1 MKKFTLIEL
10 LIVTA
15 VIGILVSI
23 LMPSLGTAREKAKRV
38 VCLSNQQQMYRN
50 TAIWSKN
57 NNNRLPAANADSE
70 ETDKPRPSP
79 QPLIAGATVRAAKKP

>member
-57 NNNRLPAANADSE
+57 NNHSLPSANADAEINSARQAVAQE
-70 ETDKPRPSP
+70 
-79 QPLIAGATVRAAKKP
+79 